1 MSAVQHSDQKAGDI
15 ASALLAHYRKNAR
28 KLPWRAA
35 PGAAL
40 PDPYHVWLSEIMLQ
54 QTTVAAVIPYFDRF
68 ILRWPDFA
76 ALAAAPESD
85 VMAAWAGLGYYARAR
100 NLVACAGVVASD
112 HHGRIP
118 ETEAELLK
126 LPGVGAY
133 TAAAIAAIA
142 FGQPEV
148 VVDGN
153 VERVMARLFAVE
165 VALPA
170 AKADLVR
177 LAAGLTPRDRPGDYA
192 QAVMDLGATV
202 CTPRAPAC
210 GVCPW
215 AIGCRAHMLGIAA
228 DLPRKQ
234 AKAVRPTRVG
244 TLWLARRV
252 DGAMLVERRP
262 GRGLLGGT
270 LGFPG
275 QGWDGVA
282 GQPPVQAVWR
292 EAGLVRHAFT
302 HFHLDLTVVVGDV
315 GLDAVPLRGA
325 FLGAN
330 LFSPQD
336 LPSLM
341 RKAHDLGFGP
351 AL

>member
-1 MSAVQHSDQKAGDI
+1 
-15 ASALLAHYRKNAR
+15 
-28 KLPWRAA
+28 
-35 PGAAL
+35 
-40 PDPYHVWLSEIMLQ
+40 
-54 QTTVAAVIPYFDRF
+54 
-68 ILRWPDFA
+68 
-76 ALAAAPESD
+76 
-85 VMAAWAGLGYYARAR
+85 
-100 NLVACAGVVASD
+100 
-112 HHGRIP
+112 
-118 ETEAELLK
+118 
-126 LPGVGAY
+126 
-133 TAAAIAAIA
+133 
-142 FGQPEV
+142 
-148 VVDGN
+148 
-153 VERVMARLFAVE
+153 
-165 VALPA
+165 
-170 AKADLVR
+170 
-177 LAAGLTPRDRPGDYA
+177 
-192 QAVMDLGATV
+192 
-202 CTPRAPAC
+202 
-210 GVCPW
+210 
-215 AIGCRAHMLGIAA
+215 MLGIAA

-341 RKAHDLGFGP
+341 RKAHDLGFGS